1 MRLWPKFMVFFLAGF
16 ILTGCQER
24 SSAGDKVFMDLI
36 RLYDARL
43 SEALARGDMVGI
55 KNIVTAAHGSRLDHR
70 LAGMKK
76 AGRRMESRVLSIEF
90 LEFRDL
96 GDKQLGF
103 PRYRVRTR
111 ELWDVRHID
120 GTTGRLVKEVKG
132 LSYELSYEF
141 EQHDGIWQ
149 VDAVE
154 VLMQKRSSGSSE
166 K

>member
-1 MRLWPKFMVFFLAGF
+1 
-16 ILTGCQER
+16 
-24 SSAGDKVFMDLI
+24 
-36 RLYDARL
+36 
-43 SEALARGDMVGI
+43 MVGI